1 MSACKHIWEVGVY
14 HDGELPPEAARRLE
28 AHLAQCA
35 LCARELRELRSL
47 SRVLKGGPRAGV
59 AAHPLPDAPAK
70 VIERLHQKVAATGEA
85 AVITLVERLTAAAAA
100 ILIALCA
107 AWFWGVF
114 GKSESSAAAAKSW
127 EWAAVTLREE
137 ASGDTQQIAQWIVDN
152 LSREKQHD

>member
-28 AHLAQCA
+28 AHLVQCA
-35 LCARELRELRSL
+35 LCAQELRELRSL
-47 SRVLKGGPRAGV
+47 SRVLKS
-59 AAHPLPDAPAK
+59 AALPDAPAK

-100 ILIALCA
+100 ILIAVCA
-107 AWFWGVF
+107 AWMWSVF
-114 GKSESSAAAAKSW
+114 RGSESSAAAAKSW